1 MIVYGSFINLFSIFS
16 EASPDLCPVTQEE
29 PCFSFFPGIPK
40 KNSTATVLFFSA
52 LTETAREIFY
62 VLFIFFPCIL
72 YLFFAFLI
80 LIVYLPAALI

>member
-29 PCFSFFPGIPK
+29 PCSSFFPGIPK

-62 VLFIFFPCIL
+62 VLFIFFRV
-72 YLFFAFLI
+72 FFICFLHS
-80 LIVYLPAALI
+80 

>member
-1 MIVYGSFINLFSIFS
+1 MSGDAGGALLLLFPRNT
-16 EASPDLCPVTQEE
+16 E
-29 PCFSFFPGIPK
+29 

-62 VLFIFFPCIL
+62 VLFICFSVYFFP
-72 YLFFAFLI
+72 FFAFLI